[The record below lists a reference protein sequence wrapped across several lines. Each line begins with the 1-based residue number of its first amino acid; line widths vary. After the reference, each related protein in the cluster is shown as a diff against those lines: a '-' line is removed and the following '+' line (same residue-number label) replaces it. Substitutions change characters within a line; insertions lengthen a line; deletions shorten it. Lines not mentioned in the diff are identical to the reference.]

1 MSDSLQPHGL
11 QHTRLLCSPLSPG
24 VCSNSCPLSQWCY
37 LTISS
42 SVASFSFYHQSF
54 PASGSFP
61 YLSQFVASSGQN
73 ITASA
78 TALPMNIQDWF
89 PLGLTGLIYLQSK
102 GLSIES
108 SPTPQFKSI
117 NPSVVSLPYGPTLTP
132 VHDHRKNHSFHYM
145 DLCQHTST
153 LE

>member
-102 GLSIES
+102 GLSRIFS
-108 SPTPQFKSI
+108 NIKSI
-117 NPSVVSLPYGPTLTP
+117 IFFAFSLLYGPTLTS
-132 VHDHRKNHSFHYM
+132 VHNYWENHSFHYM